1 MFGLCLLGLG
11 SLRAGMT
18 CYINRAEP
26 KKKKKK
32 PKKLHWEKIILYQHE
47 GIKRH
52 KLILGQIWSKQ
63 EGAGKGPFISSVQ
76 DSTDKWS
83 PYNRSWSRK
92 HWQLDVGEDLSY
104 GLKDK
109 VAPSGCLWGTH
120 ESSFQENGHFK
131 HLPSPV
137 SDSSKSQGSN
147 QERLYV
153 LP

>member
-18 CYINRAEP
+18 CYINRPEP

-32 PKKLHWEKIILYQHE
+32 LHWAKIILYQHW
-47 GIKRH
+47 GLKRH

-76 DSTDKWS
+76 DSTDRWS
-83 PYNRSWSRK
+83 LYKQSWSRK
-92 HWQLDVGEDLSY
+92 YWQLDGGEDLSC

-109 VAPSGCLWGTH
+109 LAPSGCFWGMH
-120 ESSFQENGHFK
+120 ESSFQENGHFE

-147 QERLYV
+147 QEWSYL
-153 LP
+153 LH